1 MDDPAIFSTFLQVGC
16 GMIVRVR
23 NEFITF
29 VDTFET
35 LLTVTDTDI
44 DAFVKS
50 THAANTA
57 RAVNIRLL
65 ISPNSVLNIKAVLF
79 ELQDR
84 LMCDALPTVLI
95 LQALDAA
102 QISAMK
108 AQKSQATIDAANAL
122 LVTYPDMPVPKL
134 TTTNFEAFNIAFEA
148 VVSRTKGMN
157 GIPLDYL
164 IRTTDGVYTA
174 IWPTRDEKL
183 KMCTRHN
190 GPNFRRDTYSL
201 YSLYVQYVGTEG
213 TGSNIVN
220 RHTRSRNGY
229 TCHQDF
235 NSHFRNAAHNDNKA
249 SNANLAISQAVYRG
263 ERRNFT
269 LETYY
274 GIMSKAFNDLGDA
287 GVEHSLNEQKKV
299 TAFEQGL
306 KEQTAITWY
315 ITAKDKWDNL
325 PIADQN
331 FDNFYN
337 EFAKYMNNFKTLTVP
352 DARTARIAQLDT
364 GSSSSRERE
373 RGRGRDRGR

>member
-1 MDDPAIFSTFLQVGC
+1 MNDPAIFSTFLQVRC
-16 GMIVRVR
+16 GMIARVR
-23 NEFITF
+23 TEFITF
-29 VDTFET
+29 VDTFEN
-35 LLTVTDTDI
+35 LLTVTDADI
-44 DAFVKS
+44 DSFVKS

-57 RAVNIRLL
+57 RAANAKIL
-65 ISPNSVLNIKAVLF
+65 ISPNSALIIKALLF

-84 LMCDALPTVLI
+84 LMCNALPTDVM

-102 QISAMK
+102 QLNAMK

-122 LVTYPDMPVPKL
+122 RVTYPDMPVPKL

-164 IRTTDGVYTA
+164 LRTTNGVYTA
-174 IWPTRDEKL
+174 IWSTRDEKL
-183 KMCTRHN
+183 KMCTRHD
-190 GPNFRRDTYSL
+190 GPNFRRDTHAL

-229 TCHQDF
+229 TCHHDF
-235 NSHFRNAAHNDNKA
+235 NNHFRNAAHNDNKA

-287 GVEHSLNEQKKV
+287 GAAHSLNEQ
-299 TAFEQGL
+299 
-306 KEQTAITWY
+306 
-315 ITAKDKWDNL
+315 
-325 PIADQN
+325 
-331 FDNFYN
+331 
-337 EFAKYMNNFKTLTVP
+337 
-352 DARTARIAQLDT
+352 
-364 GSSSSRERE
+364 
-373 RGRGRDRGR
+373 